1 VPLFGANI
9 AGGTSPPSMKKILLV
24 AFVLYA
30 TPVLAGGKSKPQSAK
45 TQAHADRA
53 AKDAGKTND
62 ASLAASRQKL
72 AAQRQKQAD
81 QQRKKE
87 AAKPRR

>member
-1 VPLFGANI
+1 MTKLILMTTVLFATPGF
-9 AGGTSPPSMKKILLV
+9 AGGS
-24 AFVLYA
+24 
-30 TPVLAGGKSKPQSAK
+30 SKPPSAK

-72 AAQRQKQAD
+72 ADQRAKAAQRQQKSEA
-81 QQRKKE
+81 KK
-87 AAKPRR
+87 K